1 LQIYNVLIG
10 IFQVVFS
17 LLKKNSDEFYLVR
30 SDILPE
36 AMHKALEAKAL
47 LDSGKVK
54 KINEAVMAVDLS
66 RSAFYKYKDGV
77 FPFHTM
83 VKEKIMTLSIHLEDR
98 SGALSRLLSV
108 VAAAS
113 ANVLTINQTI
123 PLQGRATITLSI
135 ETASMTIEIDKLLR
149 QIQQLDAVEKVEL
162 IGSGA

>member
-1 LQIYNVLIG
+1 MVVL
-10 IFQVVFS
+10 VS
-17 LLKKNSDEFYLVR
+17 MKNREEFYLVR
-30 SDILPE
+30 ADILPE
-36 AMHKALEAKAL
+36 AMQKTLEAKAL

-66 RSAFYKYKDGV
+66 RSAFYKYKDGI

-98 SGALSRLLSV
+98 SGTLSRLLSV
-108 VAAAS
+108 VAEAGS
-113 ANVLTINQTI
+113 NVLTINQTI

-135 ETASMTIEIDKLLR
+135 ETASMVIEIDKLVK

>member
-1 LQIYNVLIG
+1 MT
-10 IFQVVFS
+10 
-17 LLKKNSDEFYLVR
+17 KKNSEEFYLVR
-30 SDILPE
+30 ADILPE
-36 AMHKALEAKAL
+36 AMQKTLEAKAL

-54 KINEAVMAVDLS
+54 KINEAVQAVDLS
-66 RSAFYKYKDGV
+66 RSAYYKYKDGI

-98 SGALSRLLSV
+98 SGTLSKLLSV
-108 VAAAS
+108 VAEAGS
-113 ANVLTINQTI
+113 NVLTINQTI

-135 ETASMTIEIDKLLR
+135 ETASMNIEVDKLVK

>member
-1 LQIYNVLIG
+1 M
-10 IFQVVFS
+10 
-17 LLKKNSDEFYLVR
+17 LKSDQYYLVR
-30 SDILPE
+30 ADILPE
-36 AMHKALEAKAL
+36 AMQKTLEAKAM

-54 KINEAVMAVDLS
+54 KINEAVQAVDLS

-98 SGALSRLLSV
+98 SGTLSRLLSV
-108 VAAAS
+108 VAEAGS
-113 ANVLTINQTI
+113 NVLTINQTI

-135 ETASMTIEIDKLLR
+135 ETASMTIEIDKLVK